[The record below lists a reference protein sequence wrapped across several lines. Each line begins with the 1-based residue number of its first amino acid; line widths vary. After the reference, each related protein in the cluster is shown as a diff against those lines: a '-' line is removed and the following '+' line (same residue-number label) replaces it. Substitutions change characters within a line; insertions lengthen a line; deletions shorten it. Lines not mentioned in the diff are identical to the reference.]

1 MAPENRPWLNTLARE
16 PRYLRELE
24 PTTIPALLQ
33 RALAEAGESTAVE
46 YFGWTCSWREL
57 DEHAQ
62 ATAAYLAER
71 GFGPGDVLGIYLQ
84 NVPHYYFA
92 ALAAWRLGGV
102 VVPLNPMYRDELA
115 HVFADASV
123 KALVVS
129 AAAYN
134 DRVKDYAADLDIVIT
149 CNDRGLVELES
160 ERVFGSFPSHIET
173 DRDELLDVIERHRGA
188 RVDQAPVTV
197 DTPALYGYT
206 SGTSGKSKG
215 AVLTHGNLS
224 VNAVI
229 NREFQGYRPPFTF
242 FTLAP
247 VFHITGL
254 VTQFLANIAVGGTLA
269 MNYRFEAS
277 TTLEIFRRTRPN
289 YMAGPATA
297 YMALLAHPDFH
308 GDDFSSFDQIMSGG
322 APLPA
327 AILAK
332 FEERT
337 GRYIGQG
344 YGLTETSA
352 QCAVVPKGF
361 RAPVDEESGNLSCG
375 LPIASV
381 DLRILD
387 EDGREVP
394 QGEVGEVC
402 VSGPMVTGSYL
413 NNPEATARDIPG
425 GLLHTGDVGYLDAEG
440 WLFIVDRMKDMINAS
455 GFKVWPREVEDA
467 LYLLPEVLEAAVV
480 GVPDEYRGESVV
492 AYLTLKPG
500 RSLTEADVIAHARK
514 HLAAFKAP
522 HRVVIAEALP
532 KTASG
537 KILRRELRDQASVRE
552 DETSR

>member
-71 GFGPGDVLGIYLQ
+71 GFGPGDALGIYLQ

-402 VSGPMVTGSYL
+402 VSGPMVTGAYL
-413 NNPEATARDIPG
+413 NNPEATARDIPAG
-425 GLLHTGDVGYLDAEG
+425 MLHTGDVGYLDAAG

-537 KILRRELRDQASVRE
+537 KILRRELRDQASGRE